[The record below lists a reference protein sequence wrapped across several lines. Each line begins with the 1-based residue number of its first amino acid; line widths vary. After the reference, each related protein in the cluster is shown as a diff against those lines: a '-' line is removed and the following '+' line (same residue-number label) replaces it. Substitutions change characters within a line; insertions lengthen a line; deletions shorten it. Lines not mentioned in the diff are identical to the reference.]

1 MVGKDILWNVHG
13 LNLRAHRAAVRDLL
27 VAWAIWKE
35 RNGRVFGR
43 QATAVAQVVRA
54 AVNEGQ
60 QRAIAGFALLAAL
73 HLFWSQ
79 HWDAM

>member
-1 MVGKDILWNVHG
+1 M
-13 LNLRAHRAAVRDLL
+13 
-27 VAWAIWKE
+27 
-35 RNGRVFGR
+35 
-43 QATAVAQVVRA
+43 AVAQVVRA